1 MSERVRP
8 CFLMPQT
15 NVKGPWSWGCPPG
28 ISVDAAR
35 EPNAGYQVAEA
46 VKLKG
51 VTPQSPTLMFNPEN
65 WYFAK

>member
-1 MSERVRP
+1 
-8 CFLMPQT
+8 
-15 NVKGPWSWGCPPG
+15 VKGPWSWGCPPG